1 MRNLEAHGLDRASSK
16 AGRIRSLAPRAPL
29 SAPRAPRRP
38 TPRHAPCPGLACG
51 PDPAG
56 DPLRSR
62 LAPAPSGRVLIGD
75 GHPAGTLSA
84 GLKTTWRS
92 DVYGDNYTTSWRAR
106 TRVQVHRRLLG
117 SEEPAVAHNPGE
129 RAAISAPAAA
139 GSSPAPAGDRYR
151 SSLNIRKTIPPDTA
165 TRLTHSA
172 PSVAAS
178 LLPGSARRV
187 SLSVAVKG
195 GGGAKLRKCERDG
208 AVGLTIRTAW
218 SGSSR

>member
-1 MRNLEAHGLDRASSK
+1 MR
-16 AGRIRSLAPRAPL
+16 
-29 SAPRAPRRP
+29 
-38 TPRHAPCPGLACG
+38 PGLARG

-187 SLSVAVKG
+187 SLSGAVR
-195 GGGAKLRKCERDG
+195 GGARSFASARETEQSDSLSERPGQDPVVNNKHEDEYEHAELGDATEADDG
-208 AVGLTIRTAW
+208 RDDAQVE
-218 SGSSR
+218 